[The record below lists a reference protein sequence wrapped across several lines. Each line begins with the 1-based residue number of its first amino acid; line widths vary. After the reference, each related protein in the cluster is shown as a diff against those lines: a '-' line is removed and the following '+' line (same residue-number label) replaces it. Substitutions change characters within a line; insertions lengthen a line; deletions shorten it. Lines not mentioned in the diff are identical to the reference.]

1 MKWYGLLGRTISPR
15 IFQRLSSTYFTW
27 SILEYLDMVSS
38 PPWRQGDSFF
48 RASAGLPFHIDNGA
62 TPSYGGVTNRDF
74 PGRTPASISCPI
86 AKSVKVNLTNC
97 HKEVCIIK
105 FYQIVTSDV
114 LASLSLLD
122 KMLFWYVLGHGTCF
136 YLLST
141 LVELQRE
148 LGIFW
153 NVKPSPIQWFY
164 RLSKNLFCC
173 SSVL

>member
-1 MKWYGLLGRTISPR
+1 MKCLEFFNDCLPHILLGPFLNT
-15 IFQRLSSTYFTW
+15 FTW
-27 SILEYLDMVSS
+27 CPLPHEDKGIHFSGPV
-38 PPWRQGDSFF
+38 G
-48 RASAGLPFHIDNGA
+48 GLPFHIDNGA

-97 HKEVCIIK
+97 HKEVCRTK
-105 FYQIVTSDV
+105 FYQIVTSEI
-114 LASLSLLD
+114 LASLWLFD
-122 KMLFWYVLGHGTCF
+122 KMLFWYVLGHGTCL

-141 LVELQRE
+141 LVELQWE

-153 NVKPSPIQWFY
+153 NVKPSPIQWDY
-164 RLSKNLFCC
+164 RLSKRLFCC